1 MFFAASRI
9 LVHYGNAPSFGF
21 SSWVPEIALYSVFA
35 ITITFASFMFVVSMR
50 LDLSKNPILQ
60 FLGRHIFSIYIMQ
73 MIPMIV
79 FKIFV
84 LDSHPYGFALISIP
98 SAILLAI
105 IFDKGVAIMKRKIF

>member
-21 SSWVPEIALYSVFA
+21 SSWVPEIALYSVF
-35 ITITFASFMFVVSMR
+35 TITFASFMFVVSMR

-79 FKIFV
+79 FKIFG